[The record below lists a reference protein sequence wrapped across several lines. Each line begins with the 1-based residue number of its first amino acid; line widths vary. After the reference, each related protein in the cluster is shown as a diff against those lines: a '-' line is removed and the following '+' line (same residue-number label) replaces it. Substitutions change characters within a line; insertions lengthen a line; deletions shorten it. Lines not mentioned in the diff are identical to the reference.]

1 MNKLTSMMLK
11 KPQSLMSAFNFRMF
25 GVLEDMESKLQ
36 KQFNPTALKVS
47 DPNGDLYKVNVN
59 NQQCLVI

>member
-11 KPQSLMSAFNFRMF
+11 KPQLMMSAFNFRMF

-59 NQQCLVI
+59 NQCLVI

>member
-1 MNKLTSMMLK
+1 MLK